1 MSFQVKKFLLWT
13 GTVALMLATAEG
25 NGGRDDPVMAGY
37 DLVAYHSLD
46 PFDDGVPGRPEFQYR
61 HDGYLYYFANEENKL
76 TCQGTNASK
85 KEEEKEFKVRNM
97 RLTDCEREGESA
109 SKIFHEPSVAL
120 VDLREND
127 YEQSNMKDF

>member
-1 MSFQVKKFLLWT
+1 MGVKGKSTELARVIQLDSADSDHNDSDEKLVLE
-13 GTVALMLATAEG
+13 TVPK
-25 NGGRDDPVMAGY
+25 D
-37 DLVAYHSLD
+37 
-46 PFDDGVPGRPEFQYR
+46 
-61 HDGYLYYFANEENKL
+61 FANEENKL